1 MTEVIEHK
9 KAKIGKSK
17 RWVPKKWDPIYD
29 QMVLLSCMGL
39 SHKAIGDK
47 FGYGQQQ
54 VCNIL
59 NTEQAKVL
67 KESIITHIRNT
78 GVTLGDRLARL
89 EDAALNNL
97 EHALVNED
105 LRTKAPL
112 AVADRSLAFLKGVGK
127 LEGDKQK
134 EQKNTNI
141 FIGGDVAAKL
151 LAGIEKSNEAAII
164 HNGVEVKTLP
174 AGAKDGRELGTKRD

>member
-59 NTEQAKVL
+59 NTDQAKVL
-67 KESIITHIRNT
+67 KESIINHIRET
-78 GVTLGDRLARL
+78 GITLGDRLARI
-89 EDAALNNL
+89 EESALKNI
-97 EHALVNED
+97 EHALTDED
-105 LRTKAPL
+105 IRKKAPL
-112 AVADRSLAFLKGVGK
+112 AVADRSIAFLKGLGK

-134 EQKNTNI
+134 EIKNTNV
-141 FIGGDVAAKL
+141 FIGENLAAKL
-151 LAGIEKSNEAAII
+151 IAGMDKANEAALL
-164 HNGVEVKTLP
+164 HNGVEVKALP
-174 AGAKDGRELGTKRD
+174 AGENNGREPRTK